1 MHALL
6 QKMDIKEAKFK
17 VIVSPNAKENKIERF
32 DKERNAYRISIKAK
46 PQDNKANIE
55 VIKFLSRMLKRK
67 IRIYSGFKSK
77 EKIVETVK

>member
-1 MHALL
+1 
-6 QKMDIKEAKFK
+6 MDIKEAKFK